1 MAETIN
7 YQNVL
12 NALRRVIDPELGS
25 DLVSLRM
32 VRDISIDKG
41 NVSLTLVLTTDA
53 CPLKDD
59 LEQAAR
65 EAVLSLPGVNSVHIK
80 VVAEPPSPE
89 QKAQPKPVLPFR
101 YSIAIA
107 SGKGGVGK
115 TTVAVNL
122 AVALAKMGA
131 SVGLLDADIYGP
143 NVPVMMGVDYL
154 PSVDD
159 GKIKPA
165 EAYGVKL
172 MSIGFLL
179 KPGQPVIWRG
189 PMLHTAISQFL
200 NDVAWGPL
208 DYVIIDLPPG
218 TGDAQLSLAQLIPLT
233 GGIIVTLP
241 QRVSVEDASRG
252 LAMFQELK
260 VPILGV
266 IENMSYLEMPDGS
279 RLEIFGAGGGTW
291 LAEHAGVPLLNSI
304 PMDPQARIG
313 GDEGKPVV
321 AEHPESPVSQAIIEI
336 ANKLVEMLPAESPLI
351 KTESATRTG
360 E

>member
-1 MAETIN
+1 MAETVN
-7 YQNVL
+7 YQDVL

-32 VRDISIDKG
+32 VRDISINQGD
-41 NVSLTLVLTTDA
+41 VSLTLVLTTDA

-59 LEQAAR
+59 LERAAR
-65 EAVLSLPGVNSVHIK
+65 EAVLALPGVDSVHVN

-89 QKAQPKPVLPFR
+89 PKTQSKPELPFR
-101 YSIAIA
+101 YRIAVA

-208 DYVIIDLPPG
+208 DYMIIDLPPG

-266 IENMSYLEMPDGS
+266 IENMSYLEMPDGTH
-279 RLEIFGAGGGTW
+279 LEIFGSGGGEW
-291 LAEHAGVPLLNSI
+291 LAQHAGVPFLNSI

-313 GDEGKPVV
+313 GDEGKPIV
-321 AEHPESPVSQAIIEI
+321 AELPESPVSQAITQI
-336 ANKLVEMLPAESPLI
+336 ASKLIEMLPAESSQMRGQTTR
-351 KTESATRTG
+351 KTGA
-360 E
+360 

>member
-12 NALRRVIDPELGS
+12 NALRQVIDPELGS

-32 VRDISIDKG
+32 VRDISINESK
-41 NVSLTLVLTTDA
+41 VSLTLVLTTDA

-65 EAVLSLPGVNSVHIK
+65 EAVLSLPGVDSVHVN

-89 QKAQPKPVLPFR
+89 QQVQPKPALPFR
-101 YSIAIA
+101 HSIAIA

-279 RLEIFGAGGGTW
+279 RLEIFGSGGGEW
-291 LAEHAGVPLLNSI
+291 LAQHAGVPFLNSI

-313 GDEGKPVV
+313 GDEGKPIV
-321 AEHPESPVSQAIIEI
+321 AEHPESPVSQAITQI
-336 ANKLVEMLPAESPLI
+336 AAKLVETLPAESPLI
-351 KTESATRTG
+351 RAESARRAG